1 MMKKVGI
8 DSIAYYVPSLYVD
21 IEELAIKRDIPP
33 KKLINGLGL
42 KKMAT
47 PDYDEDSASIA
58 ANSLFRLIKE
68 NNINPTEV
76 GRVYLGTESGVDAS
90 KPTSS
95 YVVEILEEVFAK
107 QYGERCFKNCDIV
120 DLTFACAGAVDA
132 LQNCCDWVRNGENRK
147 AIVIASD
154 IAKYELN
161 STGEYTQ
168 GAGSVSMLI
177 CDDPSI
183 ISFNG
188 SWGVSTKGIGDFF
201 KPRRLFKKSNILIE
215 AAKLLKQEISSNE
228 AETIL
233 EGANSKF
240 WSDSNDLIEVYKE
253 EPIFEGQFSNES
265 YKERVYEAL
274 ENFNEQN
281 ERDVLNEW
289 ENIIFHLPYA
299 FHGRRMIIN
308 KWLDW
313 MSENGRS
320 EEIYSEIGRPESN
333 IDKDWIKKVS
343 KSNLYNKFIE
353 DKIAPGEKASSEIG
367 NMYTA
372 SIFMALIS
380 SLVDGVEN
388 DKDFEDKKIGF
399 ISYGSGSK
407 AKIFEGTVQK
417 NWIEKISSI
426 KLYDSLNKRKKISID
441 IYENLHKRR
450 VTSNINN
457 NDGIIKLNRIS
468 DGEFTEGLRNYLKY

>member
-1 MMKKVGI
+1 MKKVGI
-8 DSIAYYVPSLYVD
+8 DSFAYYVPSLYVD
-21 IEELAIKRDIPP
+21 IEELATERDISSE
-33 KKLINGLGL
+33 KLVRGLGL

-68 NNINPTEV
+68 NNIDPKEV
-76 GRVYLGTESGVDAS
+76 GRVYLGTESGVDSS

-95 YVVEILEEVFAK
+95 YVVEILEEVFSE

-132 LQNCCDWVRNGENRK
+132 LQNCCDWVRNGEKRK

-177 CDDPSI
+177 SESPSI

-201 KPRRLFKKSNILIE
+201 KPRRIFKRSNILIE
-215 AAKLLKQEISSNE
+215 AAKLLNKEISSNE
-228 AETIL
+228 AETL
-233 EGANSKF
+233 LATSDSKF
-240 WSDSNDLIEVYKE
+240 WSDSNEIVEVYKE

-265 YKERVYEAL
+265 YKERVYEAI

-281 ERDVLNEW
+281 QRNILTDW

-313 MSENGRS
+313 MSENDKI
-320 EEIYSEIGRPESN
+320 EEIYSEIGKPESKQ
-333 IDKDWIKKVS
+333 DKDWIKKVS
-343 KSNLYNKFIE
+343 KSSLYKNFVE
-353 DKIAPGEKASSEIG
+353 NKIAPGEMASSEIG

-372 SIFMALIS
+372 SIFMSLIS
-380 SLVDGVEN
+380 SLVDAANN
-388 DKDFEDKKIGF
+388 DKKFKDKKIGF

-417 NWIEKISSI
+417 NWIKKINTI
-426 KLYDSLNKRKKISID
+426 KLFDGLNKRKKISID
-441 IYENLHKRR
+441 IYEKLHNRKI
-450 VTSNINN
+450 TSNINN
-457 NDGIIKLNRIS
+457 NDGVIKLNKIS

>member
-1 MMKKVGI
+1 MIKVGI
-8 DSIAYYVPSLYVD
+8 DSISYYVPSLYVD
-21 IEELAIKRDIPP
+21 IEELATARNIPSE
-33 KKLINGLGL
+33 KLVKGLGL

-58 ANSLFRLIKE
+58 ANSLYRLIKE
-68 NNINPTEV
+68 NNIDPRKV

-95 YVVEILEEVFAK
+95 YVVEILEDIFAEEFGK
-107 QYGERCFKNCDIV
+107 RCFKNCDIV

-132 LQNCCDWVRNGENRK
+132 LQNCCDWVRNGENRQ

-177 CDDPSI
+177 CENPSI

-201 KPRRLFKKSNILIE
+201 KPRRIFKKSNILIE
-215 AAKLLKQEISSNE
+215 AARLLGKEVSSSEAEKLLNN
-228 AETIL
+228 AD
-233 EGANSKF
+233 SKF
-240 WSDSNDLIEVYKE
+240 WSDSNDFVEVYKE

-265 YKERVYEAL
+265 YKERVYEAI
-274 ENFNEQN
+274 EDFNEQN
-281 ERDVLNEW
+281 QRDILSDW

-299 FHGRRMIIN
+299 YHGRRMIVN
-308 KWLDW
+308 KWMDW
-313 MSENGRS
+313 MKEHNQF
-320 EEIYSEIGRPESN
+320 EKIYSEIGKPNSSE
-333 IDKDWIKKVS
+333 DKDWIKKVS
-343 KSNLYNKFIE
+343 KSDIYKSFIE
-353 DKIAPGEKASSEIG
+353 DKISPGEKASSEIG

-372 SIFMALIS
+372 SIFMSLIS
-380 SLVDGVEN
+380 SLVDAFK
-388 DKDFEDKKIGF
+388 KDRELVNKKIGF

-407 AKIFEGTVQK
+407 AKIFEGTIQK
-417 NWIEKISSI
+417 DWIIKTKPI
-426 KLYDSLNKRKKISID
+426 KLFENLDNRKKVSVD
-441 IYENLHKRR
+441 IYEKLHKRKIS
-450 VTSNINN
+450 SNINN
-457 NDGIIKLNRIS
+457 NDGIIKLSKIS
-468 DGEFTEGLRNYLKY
+468 KDEFTEGLRNYIKY

>member
-1 MMKKVGI
+1 MIKVGI
-8 DSIAYYVPSLYVD
+8 DSISYYVPSLYVD
-21 IEELAIKRDIPP
+21 IEELATARDIPSE
-33 KKLINGLGL
+33 KLVKGLGL

-58 ANSLFRLIKE
+58 ANSLYRLIKE
-68 NNINPTEV
+68 NNIDPRKV

-95 YVVEILEEVFAK
+95 YVVEILEDIFAEEFGK
-107 QYGERCFKNCDIV
+107 RCFKNCDIV

-132 LQNCCDWVRNGENRK
+132 LQNCCDWVRNGENRQ

-177 CDDPSI
+177 CENPSI

-201 KPRRLFKKSNILIE
+201 KPRRIFKKSNILIE
-215 AAKLLKQEISSNE
+215 AAKLFGKEVSSSE
-228 AETIL
+228 AEKL
-233 EGANSKF
+233 LNKADSKF
-240 WSDSNDLIEVYKE
+240 WSDSNDFVEVYKE

-265 YKERVYEAL
+265 YKERVYEAI
-274 ENFNEQN
+274 EDFNEQN
-281 ERDVLNEW
+281 QRDILSDW

-299 FHGRRMIIN
+299 YHGRRMIVN
-308 KWLDW
+308 KWMDW
-313 MSENGRS
+313 MKEHNQF
-320 EEIYSEIGRPESN
+320 EKIYSEIGKPNSSE
-333 IDKDWIKKVS
+333 DKDWIKKVS
-343 KSNLYNKFIE
+343 KSDIYKSFIE
-353 DKIAPGEKASSEIG
+353 DKISPGEKASSEIG

-372 SIFMALIS
+372 SIFMSLIS
-380 SLVDGVEN
+380 SLVEAFE
-388 DKDFEDKKIGF
+388 KDRELINKKIGF

-407 AKIFEGTVQK
+407 AKIFEGTIQK
-417 NWIEKISSI
+417 DWIIKTKPI
-426 KLYDSLNKRKKISID
+426 KLFENLDNRKKVSVD
-441 IYENLHKRR
+441 IYEKLHKRKIS
-450 VTSNINN
+450 SNINN
-457 NDGIIKLNRIS
+457 NDGIIKLSKIS
-468 DGEFTEGLRNYLKY
+468 KDEFTEGLRNYIKY

>member
-1 MMKKVGI
+1 MKKVGI
-8 DSIAYYVPSLYVD
+8 DSLSYYVPSLYVD
-21 IEELAIKRDIPP
+21 IEELAIARDIPP
-33 KKLINGLGL
+33 EKLVSGLGL

-58 ANSLFRLIKE
+58 ANSLLRLIEE
-68 NNINPTEV
+68 NNIDPRKI

-95 YVVEILEEVFAK
+95 YVVEILEEILGK
-107 QYGERCFKNCDIV
+107 EYGNRCFKNCDIV

-132 LQNCCDWVRNGENRK
+132 LQNCCDWVRNGQNRQ

-154 IAKYELN
+154 IAKYEIN

-177 CDDPSI
+177 CENPSI

-188 SWGVSTKGIGDFF
+188 AWGVSTKGIGDFF

-215 AAKLLKQEISSNE
+215 AAKLLGHEVSLND
-228 AETIL
+228 AESL
-233 EGANSKF
+233 LNKAESKF

-265 YKERVYEAL
+265 YKERVFEAI

-281 ERDVLNEW
+281 QTDILRDWV
-289 ENIIFHLPYA
+289 NIIFHLPYA
-299 FHGRRMIIN
+299 YHGRRMIVT

-313 MSENGRS
+313 MNDNDKFIS
-320 EEIYSEIGRPESN
+320 IYSEIGKPDSSN
-333 IDKDWIKKVS
+333 DKDWIKKVT
-343 KSNLYNKFIE
+343 KSSLYKSFVE
-353 DKIAPGEKASSEIG
+353 EKIAAGEKASSEIG

-372 SIFMALIS
+372 SIFMSLIS
-380 SLVDGVEN
+380 SLEDAVKN
-388 DKDFEDKKIGF
+388 DKNFVNKKIGF

-407 AKIFEGTVQK
+407 AKIFEGTIQE
-417 NWIEKISSI
+417 NWVEKIKPI
-426 KLYDSLNKRKKISID
+426 ELFKNLNNRKKININT
-441 IYENLHKRR
+441 YENLHRR
-450 VTSNINN
+450 KVSSNINN
-457 NDGIIKLNRIS
+457 NDGIIKLSKIS
-468 DGEFTEGLRNYLKY
+468 DGEFNEGLRNYIKY

>member
-1 MMKKVGI
+1 MKKVGI
-8 DSIAYYVPSLYVD
+8 DALSYYVPSLYVD
-21 IEELAIKRDIPP
+21 IKDLASSRDIAPE
-33 KKLINGLGL
+33 KLEAGLGL

-58 ANSLFRLIKE
+58 ANSLYRLIKD
-68 NNINPTEV
+68 NNIDPRKV

-95 YVVEILEEVFAK
+95 YVVEIIENILSEEF
-107 QYGERCFKNCDIV
+107 GERCFKNCDIV

-132 LQNCCDWVRNGENRK
+132 LENCCDWVKNGYNRQ

-154 IAKYELN
+154 IAKYELY

-177 CDDPSI
+177 CENPSI

-188 SWGVSTKGIGDFF
+188 TWGVSTKGIGDFF
-201 KPRRLFKKSNILIE
+201 KPRRVFKKSNILIE
-215 AAKLLKQEISSNE
+215 AAKLLGQDVSENE
-228 AETIL
+228 AEIIL
-233 EGANSKF
+233 ESANSKF
-240 WSDSNDLIEVYKE
+240 WSDTNDLVEIYKE

-265 YKERVYEAL
+265 YKERVHEAI

-281 ERDVLNEW
+281 QIDILTEW

-313 MSENGRS
+313 MSENNLS
-320 EEIYSEIGRPESN
+320 HKIHSEIGEPISED
-333 IDKDWIKKVS
+333 DKEWIRKVS
-343 KSNLYNKFIE
+343 KSSIYKSFIQE
-353 DKIAPGEKASSEIG
+353 KISPGEKASSEIG

-372 SIFMALIS
+372 SIFMSLIS
-380 SLVDGVEN
+380 SLIEAITN
-388 DKDFEDKKIGF
+388 NKDFENKKIGF

-407 AKIFEGTVQK
+407 AKIFEGTIQK
-417 NWIEKISSI
+417 NWIEKV
-426 KLYDSLNKRKKISID
+426 KNLNLFENLNNRKKISVET
-441 IYENLHKRR
+441 YEKLHKSKIA
-450 VTSNINN
+450 SNINN
-457 NDGIIKLNRIS
+457 NDGIIKLSKIS
-468 DGEFTEGLRNYLKY
+468 NAEFTEGLRNYIKY

>member
-1 MMKKVGI
+1 MRKVGI
-8 DSIAYYVPSLYVD
+8 DSLSYYVPSLYVD
-21 IEELAIKRDIPP
+21 IEELAIKRDIVPD
-33 KKLINGLGL
+33 KLIKGLGL

-47 PDYDEDSASIA
+47 PDFDEDSASIA
-58 ANSLFRLIKE
+58 ANSLYRLIID
-68 NNINPTEV
+68 NNIDPRKV

-95 YVVEILEEVFAK
+95 YVVEILESIFED

-132 LQNCCDWVRNGENRK
+132 LQNCCDWVRNGKDRQ

-154 IAKYELN
+154 IAKYDLD
-161 STGEYTQ
+161 SSGEYTQ

-201 KPRRLFKKSNILIE
+201 KPRRTFKRSSILIE
-215 AAKLLKQEISSNE
+215 AAKLLDQNISSNE
-228 AETIL
+228 AEEL
-233 EGANSKF
+233 LAKSDSKF
-240 WSDSNDLIEVYKE
+240 WSDSNEIVEVYKE

-265 YKERVYEAL
+265 YKDRVFEAI
-274 ENFNEQN
+274 EDFNNQN
-281 ERDVLNEW
+281 NRNILTDW

-313 MSENGRS
+313 MNEN
-320 EEIYSEIGRPESN
+320 EIIKDVYSEIGEPKS
-333 IDKDWIKKVS
+333 IDDVDWMKKVS
-343 KSNLYNKFIE
+343 KSNLYRKFIE
-353 DKIAPGEKASSEIG
+353 EKIAPGEKASSEIG

-372 SIFMALIS
+372 SIFMSLIS
-380 SLVDGVEN
+380 TLVEGIN
-388 DKDFEDKKIGF
+388 NNKDYKNKKIGF

-407 AKIFEGTVQK
+407 AKIFEGTVQE
-417 NWIEKISSI
+417 NWVEKIKEI
-426 KLYDSLNKRKKISID
+426 NLFESLNKRKKISID
-441 IYENLHKRR
+441 VYENLHNRKIS
-450 VTSNINN
+450 SNINN
-457 NDGIIKLNRIS
+457 NDGIIKLTKIS
-468 DGEFTEGLRNYLKY
+468 DGEFTEGLRNYIKH

>member
-1 MMKKVGI
+1 MRKVGI
-8 DSIAYYVPSLYVD
+8 DSLSYYVPSLYVD
-21 IEELAIKRDIPP
+21 IEDLAIKRDIVPD
-33 KKLINGLGL
+33 KLIKGLGL

-47 PDYDEDSASIA
+47 PDFDEDSASIA
-58 ANSLFRLIKE
+58 ANSLYRLIVD
-68 NNINPTEV
+68 NNIDPRKV
-76 GRVYLGTESGVDAS
+76 GRVYLGTESGVDSS

-95 YVVEILEEVFAK
+95 YVVEILESIFED

-132 LQNCCDWVRNGENRK
+132 LQNCCDWVRNGEDRQ

-154 IAKYELN
+154 IAKYDLD
-161 STGEYTQ
+161 SSGEYTQ

-201 KPRRLFKKSNILIE
+201 KPRRTFKRSSILIE
-215 AAKLLKQEISSNE
+215 AAKLLDQNISSNE
-228 AETIL
+228 AEEL
-233 EGANSKF
+233 LAKSDSKF
-240 WSDSNDLIEVYKE
+240 WSDSNQIVEVYKE

-265 YKERVYEAL
+265 YKDRVFEAI
-274 ENFNEQN
+274 EDFNN
-281 ERDVLNEW
+281 HNNRNILTDW
-289 ENIIFHLPYA
+289 KNIIFHLPYA

-313 MSENGRS
+313 MNEN
-320 EEIYSEIGRPESN
+320 EIIKDVYSEIGEPKS
-333 IDKDWIKKVS
+333 IDDVDWVKKVS
-343 KSNLYNKFIE
+343 KSSLYRKFIE
-353 DKIAPGEKASSEIG
+353 EKIAPGEKASSEIG

-372 SIFMALIS
+372 SIFMSLIS
-380 SLVDGVEN
+380 TLVEGVN
-388 DKDFEDKKIGF
+388 NTKDYKDKKIGF

-407 AKIFEGTVQK
+407 AKIFEGTVQE
-417 NWIEKISSI
+417 NWVEKIKEI
-426 KLYDSLNKRKKISID
+426 NLFENLNKRKKISLD
-441 IYENLHKRR
+441 VYENLHNRK

-457 NDGIIKLNRIS
+457 NDGIIKLTKIS
-468 DGEFTEGLRNYLKY
+468 DGEFTEGLRNYIKH

>member
-1 MMKKVGI
+1 MKKVGI
-8 DSIAYYVPSLYVD
+8 DSLAYYVPSLYVD
-21 IEELAIKRDIPP
+21 IEELATERDISSE
-33 KKLINGLGL
+33 KLVRGLGL

-68 NNINPTEV
+68 NNIDPREV
-76 GRVYLGTESGVDAS
+76 GRVYLGTESGVDSS

-95 YVVEILEEVFAK
+95 YVVEILEEVFSA

-132 LQNCCDWVRNGENRK
+132 LQNCCDWVRNGEKRK

-177 CDDPSI
+177 SESPSI

-201 KPRRLFKKSNILIE
+201 KPRRIFKRSNILIE
-215 AAKLLKQEISSNE
+215 AAKLLNKEISSNE
-228 AETIL
+228 AETL
-233 EGANSKF
+233 LATSDSKF
-240 WSDSNDLIEVYKE
+240 WSDSNEIVEVYKE

-265 YKERVYEAL
+265 YKERVYEAI

-281 ERDVLNEW
+281 QRNILTDW

-313 MSENGRS
+313 MSENDKI
-320 EEIYSEIGRPESN
+320 EEIYSEIGKPESKQ
-333 IDKDWIKKVS
+333 DKDWIKKVS
-343 KSNLYNKFIE
+343 KSSLYKNFVE
-353 DKIAPGEKASSEIG
+353 NKIAPGEMASSEIG

-372 SIFMALIS
+372 SIFMSLIS
-380 SLVDGVEN
+380 SLVDAANN
-388 DKDFEDKKIGF
+388 DKKFKDKKIGF

-417 NWIEKISSI
+417 NWIKKINTI
-426 KLYDSLNKRKKISID
+426 KLFDGLNKRKKISID
-441 IYENLHKRR
+441 IYEKLHNRKI
-450 VTSNINN
+450 TSNINN
-457 NDGIIKLNRIS
+457 NDGVIKLNKIS

>member
-1 MMKKVGI
+1 MKKVGI
-8 DSIAYYVPSLYVD
+8 DALSYYVPSLYVD
-21 IEELAIKRDIPP
+21 IKDLASSRDIAPE
-33 KKLINGLGL
+33 KLEAGLGL
-42 KKMAT
+42 RKMTT

-58 ANSLFRLIKE
+58 ANSLYRLIKD
-68 NNINPTEV
+68 NNIDPRKV

-95 YVVEILEEVFAK
+95 YVVEIIENILSEEF
-107 QYGERCFKNCDIV
+107 GERCFKNCDIV

-132 LQNCCDWVRNGENRK
+132 LENCCDWVKNGYNRQ

-154 IAKYELN
+154 IAKYELY

-177 CDDPSI
+177 CENPSI

-188 SWGVSTKGIGDFF
+188 TWGVSTKGIGDFF
-201 KPRRLFKKSNILIE
+201 KPRRVFKKSNILIE
-215 AAKLLKQEISSNE
+215 AAKLLGQDVSENE
-228 AETIL
+228 AEIIL
-233 EGANSKF
+233 ESANSKF
-240 WSDSNDLIEVYKE
+240 WSDTNDLIEIYKE

-265 YKERVYEAL
+265 YKERVHEAI

-281 ERDVLNEW
+281 QRDFLTDW

-313 MSENGRS
+313 MSENNLS
-320 EEIYSEIGRPESN
+320 HKIYSEIGEPISED
-333 IDKDWIKKVS
+333 DKEWIRKVS
-343 KSNLYNKFIE
+343 KSSIYKSFIE
-353 DKIAPGEKASSEIG
+353 EKISPGERASSEIG

-372 SIFMALIS
+372 SIFMSLIS
-380 SLVDGVEN
+380 SLIEAN
-388 DKDFEDKKIGF
+388 INNKDFENKKIGF

-407 AKIFEGTVQK
+407 AKIFVYYH
-417 NWIEKISSI
+417 SSPM
-426 KLYDSLNKRKKISID
+426 KS
-441 IYENLHKRR
+441 
-450 VTSNINN
+450 V
-457 NDGIIKLNRIS
+457 G
-468 DGEFTEGLRNYLKY
+468 

>member
-1 MMKKVGI
+1 MKKVGI
-8 DSIAYYVPSLYVD
+8 DSLSYYVPSLYVD
-21 IEELAIKRDIPP
+21 IEELAIARDIPP
-33 KKLINGLGL
+33 EKLVSGLGL

-58 ANSLFRLIKE
+58 ANSLLRLIEE
-68 NNINPTEV
+68 NNIDPRKI

-95 YVVEILEEVFAK
+95 YVVEILEEILGK
-107 QYGERCFKNCDIV
+107 EYGHRCFKNCDIV

-132 LQNCCDWVRNGENRK
+132 LQNCCDWVRNGQNRQ

-154 IAKYELN
+154 IAKYEIN

-177 CDDPSI
+177 CENPSI

-188 SWGVSTKGIGDFF
+188 AWGVSTKGIGDFF

-215 AAKLLKQEISSNE
+215 AAKLLGHEVSLND
-228 AETIL
+228 AESL
-233 EGANSKF
+233 LNKAESKF

-265 YKERVYEAL
+265 YKERVFEAI

-281 ERDVLNEW
+281 QTDILRDWV
-289 ENIIFHLPYA
+289 NIIFHLPYA
-299 FHGRRMIIN
+299 YHGRRMIVT

-313 MSENGRS
+313 MNDNDKFIS
-320 EEIYSEIGRPESN
+320 IYSEIGKPDSSN
-333 IDKDWIKKVS
+333 DKDWIKKVT
-343 KSNLYNKFIE
+343 KSSLYKSFVE
-353 DKIAPGEKASSEIG
+353 EKIAAGEKASSEIG

-372 SIFMALIS
+372 SIFMSLIS
-380 SLVDGVEN
+380 SLEDAVKN
-388 DKDFEDKKIGF
+388 DKNFVNKKIGF

-407 AKIFEGTVQK
+407 AKIFEGTIQE
-417 NWIEKISSI
+417 NWVEKIKPI
-426 KLYDSLNKRKKISID
+426 ELFKNLNNRKKININT
-441 IYENLHKRR
+441 YENLHRR
-450 VTSNINN
+450 KVSSNINN
-457 NDGIIKLNRIS
+457 NDGIIKLSKIS
-468 DGEFTEGLRNYLKY
+468 DGEFNEGLRNYIKY

>member
-1 MMKKVGI
+1 MKKVGI
-8 DSIAYYVPSLYVD
+8 DALSYYVPSLYVD
-21 IEELAIKRDIPP
+21 IKDLASSRDIAPE
-33 KKLINGLGL
+33 KLEAGLGL
-42 KKMAT
+42 KKMTT

-58 ANSLFRLIKE
+58 ANSLYRLIKD
-68 NNINPTEV
+68 NNIDPRKV

-95 YVVEILEEVFAK
+95 YVVEIIENILSEEF
-107 QYGERCFKNCDIV
+107 GERCFKNCDIV

-132 LQNCCDWVRNGENRK
+132 LENCCDWVKNGYNRQ

-154 IAKYELN
+154 IAKYELY

-177 CDDPSI
+177 CENPSI

-188 SWGVSTKGIGDFF
+188 TWGVSTKGIGDFF
-201 KPRRLFKKSNILIE
+201 KPRRVFKKSNILIE
-215 AAKLLKQEISSNE
+215 AAKLLGQDVSENE
-228 AETIL
+228 AEIIL
-233 EGANSKF
+233 ESANSKF
-240 WSDSNDLIEVYKE
+240 WSDTNDLIEIYKE

-265 YKERVYEAL
+265 YKERVHEAI

-281 ERDVLNEW
+281 QRDFLTDW

-313 MSENGRS
+313 MSENNLS
-320 EEIYSEIGRPESN
+320 HKIYSEIGEPISED
-333 IDKDWIKKVS
+333 DKEWIRKVS
-343 KSNLYNKFIE
+343 KSSIYKSFIE
-353 DKIAPGEKASSEIG
+353 EKISPGERASSEIG

-372 SIFMALIS
+372 SIFMSLIS
-380 SLVDGVEN
+380 SLIEAN
-388 DKDFEDKKIGF
+388 INNKDFENKKIGF

-407 AKIFEGTVQK
+407 AKIFEGTIQK
-417 NWIEKISSI
+417 NWIDKV
-426 KLYDSLNKRKKISID
+426 KNLNLFENLNNRKKISVET
-441 IYENLHKRR
+441 YEKLHKSK
-450 VTSNINN
+450 VSSNINN
-457 NDGIIKLNRIS
+457 NDGIIKLSKIS
-468 DGEFTEGLRNYLKY
+468 NEEFTEGLRNYIKY

>member
-1 MMKKVGI
+1 MKTVGI
-8 DSIAYYVPSLYVD
+8 DSLAYYVPSLYVD
-21 IEELAIKRDIPP
+21 IEELAAKRDISAE
-33 KKLINGLGL
+33 KLVKGLGL

-68 NNINPTEV
+68 NNIDPREV
-76 GRVYLGTESGVDAS
+76 GRVYLGTESGVDSS

-95 YVVEILEEVFAK
+95 YVVEILEEVFSE
-107 QYGERCFKNCDIV
+107 QYGEGCFKNCDIV

-132 LQNCCDWVRNGENRK
+132 LQNCCDWVRNGEKRK

-177 CDDPSI
+177 SESPSI

-201 KPRRLFKKSNILIE
+201 KPRRTFKRSNILIE
-215 AAKLLKQEISSNE
+215 AAKILNKEISSNE
-228 AETIL
+228 AETL
-233 EGANSKF
+233 LANSDSKF
-240 WSDSNDLIEVYKE
+240 WSDSNEIVEVYKE

-265 YKERVYEAL
+265 YQERVYEAI

-281 ERDVLNEW
+281 KRNILNDW

-313 MSENGRS
+313 MNENDKI
-320 EEIYSEIGRPESN
+320 EEVYSEIGKPESN
-333 IDKDWIKKVS
+333 QDKDWVKKVS
-343 KSNLYNKFIE
+343 KSRLFKKFVE
-353 DKIAPGEKASSEIG
+353 DKIAPGEMASSEIG

-372 SIFMALIS
+372 SIFMSLIS
-380 SLVDGVEN
+380 SLVDASNN
-388 DKDFEDKKIGF
+388 DKKFEDKKIGF

-417 NWIEKISSI
+417 NWIEKTNTI
-426 KLYDSLNKRKKISID
+426 KLFDGLNKRKKISID
-441 IYENLHKRR
+441 IYEKLHNRKI
-450 VTSNINN
+450 TSNINN
-457 NDGIIKLNRIS
+457 NDGIIKLNKIS

>member
-1 MMKKVGI
+1 MKKVGI
-8 DSIAYYVPSLYVD
+8 DSLAYYVPSLYVD
-21 IEELAIKRDIPP
+21 IEELATERDISSE
-33 KKLINGLGL
+33 KLVRGLGL

-68 NNINPTEV
+68 NNIDPREV
-76 GRVYLGTESGVDAS
+76 GRVYLGTESGVDSS

-95 YVVEILEEVFAK
+95 YVVEILEEVFSE

-132 LQNCCDWVRNGENRK
+132 LQNCCDWVRNGEKRK

-177 CDDPSI
+177 SESPSI

-201 KPRRLFKKSNILIE
+201 KPRRIFKRSNILIE
-215 AAKLLKQEISSNE
+215 AAKLLNKEISSNE
-228 AETIL
+228 AETL
-233 EGANSKF
+233 LATSDSKF
-240 WSDSNDLIEVYKE
+240 WSDSNEIVEVYKE

-265 YKERVYEAL
+265 YKERVYEAI

-281 ERDVLNEW
+281 QRNILTDW

-313 MSENGRS
+313 MSENDKI
-320 EEIYSEIGRPESN
+320 EEIYSEIGKPESN
-333 IDKDWIKKVS
+333 QDKDWIKKVS
-343 KSNLYNKFIE
+343 KSSLYKNFVE
-353 DKIAPGEKASSEIG
+353 NKIAPGEMASSEIG

-372 SIFMALIS
+372 SIFMSLIS
-380 SLVDGVEN
+380 SLVDAANN
-388 DKDFEDKKIGF
+388 DKKFKDKKIGF

-417 NWIEKISSI
+417 NWIKKINTI
-426 KLYDSLNKRKKISID
+426 KLFDGLNKRKKISID
-441 IYENLHKRR
+441 IYEKLHNRKI
-450 VTSNINN
+450 TSNINN
-457 NDGIIKLNRIS
+457 NDGVIKLNKIS

>member
-1 MMKKVGI
+1 MRKVGI
-8 DSIAYYVPSLYVD
+8 DSLSYYVPSLYVD
-21 IEELAIKRDIPP
+21 IEDLAIKREIVPD
-33 KKLINGLGL
+33 KLIKGLGL

-47 PDYDEDSASIA
+47 PDFDEDSASIA
-58 ANSLFRLIKE
+58 ANSLYRLIVD
-68 NNINPTEV
+68 NNIDPRKV

-95 YVVEILEEVFAK
+95 YVVEILESIFED

-132 LQNCCDWVRNGENRK
+132 LQNCCDWVRNGKDRQ

-154 IAKYELN
+154 IAKYDLD
-161 STGEYTQ
+161 SSGEYTQ
-168 GAGSVSMLI
+168 GAGSVSMLV

-201 KPRRLFKKSNILIE
+201 KPRRTFKRSSILIE
-215 AAKLLKQEISSNE
+215 AAKLLDQDISSNE
-228 AETIL
+228 AEEL
-233 EGANSKF
+233 LAKSESKF
-240 WSDSNDLIEVYKE
+240 WSDSNEIVEVYKE

-265 YKERVYEAL
+265 YKDRVFEAI
-274 ENFNEQN
+274 EDFNNQN
-281 ERDVLNEW
+281 NRNILTDW

-313 MSENGRS
+313 MNEN
-320 EEIYSEIGRPESN
+320 EIIKDVYSEIGEPKS
-333 IDKDWIKKVS
+333 IDDVDWVKKVS
-343 KSNLYNKFIE
+343 KSNLYRKFIE
-353 DKIAPGEKASSEIG
+353 EKIAPGEKASSEIG

-372 SIFMALIS
+372 SIFMSLIS
-380 SLVDGVEN
+380 TLVEGVN
-388 DKDFEDKKIGF
+388 NTKDYKDKKIGF

-407 AKIFEGTVQK
+407 AKIFEGTVQE
-417 NWIEKISSI
+417 NWVEKIKEI
-426 KLYDSLNKRKKISID
+426 NLFESLNKRKKISID
-441 IYENLHKRR
+441 VYENLHNRKIA
-450 VTSNINN
+450 SNINN
-457 NDGIIKLNRIS
+457 NDGIIKLTKIS
-468 DGEFTEGLRNYLKY
+468 NGEFTEGLRNYIKH

>member
-1 MMKKVGI
+1 MIKVGI
-8 DSIAYYVPSLYVD
+8 DSISYYVPSLYVD
-21 IEELAIKRDIPP
+21 IEELATARDIPSE
-33 KKLINGLGL
+33 KLVKGLGL

-58 ANSLFRLIKE
+58 ANSLYRLIKE
-68 NNINPTEV
+68 NNIDPRKV

-95 YVVEILEEVFAK
+95 YVVEILEDIFEKEFGK
-107 QYGERCFKNCDIV
+107 RCFKNCDIV

-132 LQNCCDWVRNGENRK
+132 LQNCCDWVRNGENRQ

-177 CDDPSI
+177 CENPSI

-201 KPRRLFKKSNILIE
+201 KPRRIFKKSNILIE
-215 AAKLLKQEISSNE
+215 AAKLLGKKVSSSE
-228 AETIL
+228 AEKL
-233 EGANSKF
+233 LNKADSKF
-240 WSDSNDLIEVYKE
+240 WSDSNDFVEVYKE

-265 YKERVYEAL
+265 YKERVYEAI

-281 ERDVLNEW
+281 QRDILSDW

-299 FHGRRMIIN
+299 YHGRRMIVN
-308 KWLDW
+308 KWMDW
-313 MSENGRS
+313 MKENNQF
-320 EEIYSEIGRPESN
+320 EKIYSEIGKPN
-333 IDKDWIKKVS
+333 
-343 KSNLYNKFIE
+343 
-353 DKIAPGEKASSEIG
+353 SSED
-367 NMYTA
+367 TDWRE
-372 SIFMALIS
+372 LI
-380 SLVDGVEN
+380 N
-388 DKDFEDKKIGF
+388 KKIGF

-407 AKIFEGTVQK
+407 AKIFEGTIQK
-417 NWIEKISSI
+417 DWITKTKPI
-426 KLYDSLNKRKKISID
+426 KLFENLDNRKKVSVD
-441 IYENLHKRR
+441 IYEKLHKRKIS
-450 VTSNINN
+450 SNINN
-457 NDGIIKLNRIS
+457 NDGIIKLSKIS
-468 DGEFTEGLRNYLKY
+468 KDEFTEGLRNYIKH

>member
-1 MMKKVGI
+1 MKKVGI
-8 DSIAYYVPSLYVD
+8 DSLSYYVPSLYVD
-21 IEELAIKRDIPP
+21 IEELAKVRDIPSE
-33 KKLINGLGL
+33 KLVKGLGL

-58 ANSLFRLIKE
+58 ANSLYRLIRE
-68 NNINPTEV
+68 NNIDPRKI

-95 YVVEILEEVFAK
+95 YVVEIIENIFTKE
-107 QYGERCFKNCDIV
+107 YGERCFKNCDIV

-132 LQNCCDWVRNGENRK
+132 LENCCDWVRNGDDRQ

-154 IAKYELN
+154 IAKYELY

-177 CDDPSI
+177 CENPSI

-188 SWGVSTKGIGDFF
+188 TWGVSTKGIGDFF
-201 KPRRLFKKSNILIE
+201 KPRRVFKKSNILIE
-215 AAKLLKQEISSNE
+215 AAKLMGKDVSEKE
-228 AETIL
+228 AKIMLETA
-233 EGANSKF
+233 GSKF
-240 WSDSNDLIEVYKE
+240 WSDTNDLVEVYKE

-265 YKERVYEAL
+265 YKERIHEAID
-274 ENFNEQN
+274 NFNEQN
-281 ERDVLNEW
+281 PIDILTDW

-313 MSENGRS
+313 MDENNLS
-320 EEIYSEIGRPESN
+320 NEIYSEIGKPVSED
-333 IDKDWIKKVS
+333 DKEWFKKLS
-343 KSNLYNKFIE
+343 KSSIYKSFINE
-353 DKIAPGEKASSEIG
+353 KISPGEKASSEIG

-372 SIFMALIS
+372 SIFMSLIS
-380 SLVDGVEN
+380 SLVEANINNKDLEN
-388 DKDFEDKKIGF
+388 KKIGF

-407 AKIFEGTVQK
+407 AKIFEGIIEK
-417 NWIEKISSI
+417 NWIDKV
-426 KLYDSLNKRKKISID
+426 KHLNLFKNLNNRKKISVD
-441 IYENLHKRR
+441 VYEKLHKSKI
-450 VTSNINN
+450 TSNINN
-457 NDGIIKLNRIS
+457 NNGIIKIS
-468 DGEFTEGLRNYLKY
+468 KISNAEFTEGLRNYIKY

>member
-1 MMKKVGI
+1 MRKVGI
-8 DSIAYYVPSLYVD
+8 DSLSYYVPSLYVD
-21 IEELAIKRDIPP
+21 IEDLAIKRDIVPD
-33 KKLINGLGL
+33 KLIKGLGL

-47 PDYDEDSASIA
+47 PDFDEDSASIA
-58 ANSLFRLIKE
+58 ANSLYRLIVD
-68 NNINPTEV
+68 NNIDPRKV

-95 YVVEILEEVFAK
+95 YVVEILESIFEDQF
-107 QYGERCFKNCDIV
+107 GERCFKNCDIV

-132 LQNCCDWVRNGENRK
+132 LQNCCDWVRNGEDRQ

-154 IAKYELN
+154 IAKYDLD
-161 STGEYTQ
+161 SSGEYTQ

-201 KPRRLFKKSNILIE
+201 KPRRTFKRSSILIE
-215 AAKLLKQEISSNE
+215 AAKLLDQNISSNE
-228 AETIL
+228 AEEL
-233 EGANSKF
+233 LAKSDSKF
-240 WSDSNDLIEVYKE
+240 WSDSNEIVEVYKE

-265 YKERVYEAL
+265 YKDRVFEAI
-274 ENFNEQN
+274 EDFNNQN
-281 ERDVLNEW
+281 NRNILTDW

-313 MSENGRS
+313 MNEN
-320 EEIYSEIGRPESN
+320 EIIKDVYSEIGEPKS
-333 IDKDWIKKVS
+333 IDDVDWMKKVS
-343 KSNLYNKFIE
+343 KSNLYRKFIE

-372 SIFMALIS
+372 SIFMSLIS
-380 SLVDGVEN
+380 TLVEGVN
-388 DKDFEDKKIGF
+388 NNKDYKNKKIGF

-407 AKIFEGTVQK
+407 AKIFEGTVQE
-417 NWIEKISSI
+417 NWVEKIKEI
-426 KLYDSLNKRKKISID
+426 NLFESLNKRNKISID
-441 IYENLHKRR
+441 VYENLHNRKI
-450 VTSNINN
+450 TSNINN
-457 NDGIIKLNRIS
+457 NDGIIKLTKIS
-468 DGEFTEGLRNYLKY
+468 DGEFTEGLRNYIKH